1 MPKWVEKILKYN
13 PREKSLKAPFAAYL
27 DLKCLLKKESCENNN
42 PGKSY
47 PEKKKKRHEP
57 SGSAMFTRCSFNEK
71 ENKIN
76 FYRGKDRIEKL
87 CKKLKERAMKII
99 NYEKRK

>member
-42 PGKSY
+42 PEKSY
-47 PEKKKKRHEP
+47 PEKKKKDMSLLVRQCLQDVHL
-57 SGSAMFTRCSFNEK
+57 MK
-71 ENKIN
+71 KKIN
-76 FYRGKDRIEKL
+76 LIFTEEKIV
-87 CKKLKERAMKII
+87 LKNCVKS
-99 NYEKRK
+99 